1 MDTPRNIVFVVADSL
16 RWDAVYARGDHRLPY
31 TAARAVCFQQARSG
45 GCWTLPA
52 TASLFTGLMP
62 HEHGATEQTRG
73 LRRDVPTLAER
84 LTCLGYKTH
93 MVTANVVTTNI
104 FGLDRGFARLDRIW
118 QLVPRRHQSALALLA
133 MLGKPRL
140 RQKMLS
146 TDFLTGKLIDDL
158 QAAGVWWQSTMQAVY
173 QQTLDILAR
182 NSADGERTFLFLN
195 LMETHFPYHVADT
208 FTTSACDLWGKM
220 REMYSLY
227 HLVNQTWLTRDK
239 QYISPDMLALL
250 RQRQRLAW
258 ERMAPSLDAFLR
270 EIRERYEALVV
281 FGADH
286 GDNFGE
292 QGWQYHFSNVTDAGN
307 RVPLFWLPHDHDA
320 ARSEALPV
328 SARDLFG
335 AILRAAGD
343 QDPGLISCVN
353 EPDRSVPVMQSYWYN
368 NRGRT
373 LERFRYNQFAFVAGD
388 QRFLYRHNRWYTA
401 PMTQWDEPEA
411 DFVLLDSQVN
421 PLYERVDTRTRRRY
435 LQQVF
440 TAYCAFAD
448 RVLRVA

>member
-31 TAARAVCFQQARSG
+31 TATRAVCFQQARSG

-73 LRRDVPTLAER
+73 LHHDVPTLAER
-84 LTCLGYKTH
+84 LAGLGYKTH

-118 QLVPRRHQSALALLA
+118 QLVPKRHQSVLALLA

-146 TDFLTGKLIDDL
+146 TDFITGKLIDDL
-158 QAAGVWWQSTMQAVY
+158 QAAGVWLQSTMQAVC

-182 NSADGERTFLFLN
+182 NSADGDRTFLFLN

-208 FTTSACDLWGKM
+208 FTTSASDLWGKM
-220 REMYSLY
+220 REIYSLY
-227 HLVNQTWLTRDK
+227 HLVNQTWLTREK

-250 RQRQRLAW
+250 RRRQRLAW
-258 ERMAPSLDAFLR
+258 ERIAPSLDAFLQ
-270 EIRERYEALVV
+270 ELRERYEALVV

-335 AILRAAGD
+335 AILHAAGD
-343 QDPGLISCVN
+343 QDPSLISCVD

-373 LERFRYNQFAFVAGD
+373 LERFRYNQFAFVAD
-388 QRFLYRHNRWYTA
+388 EQRFLYRRNRWYAA
-401 PMTQWDEPEA
+401 PMTRSDEPEA
-411 DFVLLDSQVN
+411 DFALLDNQVN
-421 PLYERVDTRTRRRY
+421 PLYERVDTRTRMRY

>member
-16 RWDAVYARGDHRLPY
+16 RWDAVYAGGDHRLPY

-84 LTCLGYKTH
+84 LTRLGYKTH

-118 QLVPRRHQSALALLA
+118 KLVPKRHQGVLALLA
-133 MLGKPRL
+133 LLGKPRL
-140 RQKMLS
+140 RQKILS
-146 TDFLTGKLIDDL
+146 KDFITGKLIDDL
-158 QAAGVWWQSTMQAVY
+158 QAAGVWLQSTMQAVC
-173 QQTLDILAR
+173 QQAFDILAT
-182 NSADGERTFLFLN
+182 NSARGQRTFLFLN

-208 FTTSACDLWGKM
+208 FTTSASDLGGKM

-239 QYISPDMLALL
+239 QYIQPDMLALL
-250 RQRQRLAW
+250 RRRQRLAW
-258 ERMAPSLDAFLR
+258 ERIAPDLDAFIR
-270 EIRERYEALVV
+270 ELRERYGALAV
-281 FGADH
+281 FAADH

-307 RVPLFWLPHDHDA
+307 RVPLFWLSHGDDA
-320 ARSEALPV
+320 ARLEHLPV
-328 SARDLFG
+328 SARHLFG

-343 QDPGLISCVN
+343 HDPTLVSCIDAP
-353 EPDRSVPVMQSYWYN
+353 ERSVPVMQSYWYN

-373 LERFRYNQFAFVAGD
+373 LARFRYNQFAFVAGE
-388 QRFLYRHNRWYTA
+388 QRFLYRHNRWYVA
-401 PMTQWDEPEA
+401 PVTRMDEAEA
-411 DFVLLDSQVN
+411 DFVPLDSQVN
-421 PLYERVDTRTRRRY
+421 PLYEPVDTPDRSRY

-440 TAYCAFAD
+440 AAYCAFAD
-448 RVLRVA
+448 SVPRVA